1 MAAGGDGTLLKLS
14 GVSKAFSGYRVLN
27 NISFEVAPGEFVAL
41 LGANGAGKSTL
52 IKILDGVY
60 EADDGEIWVGNQ
72 RIRFGNRSGETRIG
86 VVHQDL
92 GLVDELSVAENL
104 LLGLAPT
111 YLVIRPIR
119 NVAAENQWV
128 RSALQLAGMDGL
140 DPRTRVGDL
149 GIGPKT
155 LVAVAKLLGRGA
167 RVIIADET
175 TSAMSAAEARWFTG
189 RLRSHSSAG
198 AAVLMVSH
206 RLSEVI
212 DAADR
217 HIILRDG
224 VLIADLKRSEASY
237 DRVAEL
243 IAGAPVDAIGAD
255 DGQRTAGDEILAL
268 DEAATATVG
277 PVSLAVRA
285 GHIAGVTGL
294 TSSGLY
300 DVALL
305 AAGVIAP
312 TAGRVRRRPDVRLG
326 FIPPDRD
333 TQGVMV
339 DLTVRENVSLGVTK
353 RWQLPGGV
361 INLPA
366 ERSAVQALLRRLRV
380 VPDGLAQ
387 RQGNLS
393 GGNQQKVLVGR
404 ALLSDPQVLVLC
416 EPTRGVDVATRSQIH
431 DIIRDARDSGVG
443 VLLVSTD
450 SEELIA
456 LADTIHMMR
465 EGKIRGAV
473 ESAEITPAVMEALL

>member
-1 MAAGGDGTLLKLS
+1 VAAGGDGILLKLS
-14 GVSKAFSGYRVLN
+14 GVSKAFSGHRVLK
-27 NISFEVAPGEFVAL
+27 NISFDVAPGEFVAL

-60 EADDGEIWVGNQ
+60 EADYGEIWVGEQ
-72 RIRFGNRSGETRIG
+72 RIRFGNRSGETKIG

-92 GLVDELSVAENL
+92 GLVDDLSVAENL
-104 LLGLAPT
+104 LLGLPPT
-111 YLVIRPIR
+111 YLAIRPIR
-119 NVAAENQWV
+119 NVAAEKKWV
-128 RSALQLAGMDGL
+128 RSALQLAGLDGL
-140 DPRTRVGDL
+140 DLRAKVGAL
-149 GIGPKT
+149 GIGPRT

-175 TSAMSAAEARWFTG
+175 TSTMSAAEARWFTS
-189 RLRSHSSAG
+189 RLRSHSAGG
-198 AAVLMVSH
+198 AAVLIVSH

-212 DAADR
+212 EAADR

-224 VLIADLKRSEASY
+224 VLIADLQRSEATY

-243 IAGAPVDAIGAD
+243 IAGAPVTGPGAAE
-255 DGQRTAGDEILAL
+255 GERTAGDELLAL

-277 PVSLAVRA
+277 PVSLAIRA
-285 GHIAGVTGL
+285 GHVAGVTGL

-305 AAGVIAP
+305 AAGVETP
-312 TAGRVRRRPDVRLG
+312 DAGRVRRRPGVRLG

-333 TQGVMV
+333 TQGVMA

-353 RWQLPGGV
+353 RWLLPGGV
-361 INLPA
+361 INLAA
-366 ERSAVQALLRRLRV
+366 ERSAAQALLRQLRV

-404 ALLSDPQVLVLC
+404 ALLREPQVLVLC
-416 EPTRGVDVATRSQIH
+416 EPTRGVDIATRKQIH

-450 SEELIA
+450 SDELIA
-456 LADTIHMMR
+456 LADTIHIMR
-465 EGKIRGAV
+465 EGGIHRAV
-473 ESAEITPAVMEALL
+473 ESAETTPALLEALL